1 VAEDHDGLREI
12 ALEILTSLGYRVV
25 LAADGEQALRE
36 FQSLH
41 YRIDIA
47 LLDVMLPKMSGPEI
61 HAMVSVTRPDLP
73 VIFATGYS
81 ADSSLLR
88 QVEERGLPVIQK
100 PYSPRDLA
108 RKVREVLDGRR
119 QGLPYASARVD
130 E

>member
-1 VAEDHDGLREI
+1 
-12 ALEILTSLGYRVV
+12 
-25 LAADGEQALRE
+25 
-36 FQSLH
+36 
-41 YRIDIA
+41 
-47 LLDVMLPKMSGPEI
+47 MSGPEI